1 MYAALP
7 LCVYQ
12 DYLTSLGELPPSS
25 RTRPRIFA
33 ETNKLLKEQLK
44 QSTSD
49 ANIMLMLGVKDQ
61 TKGMEQAAKKATI
74 NYMEEDRIELNNNN
88 DNYIQEV
95 AVIASTPKLPKRR
108 MPTSKAN

>member
-1 MYAALP
+1 M
-7 LCVYQ
+7 
-12 DYLTSLGELPPSS
+12 
-25 RTRPRIFA
+25 RIFA

-49 ANIMLMLGVKDQ
+49 ANIMLMLGIKDQ
-61 TKGMEQAAKKATI
+61 TKGVEQAAKKATI

-95 AVIASTPKLPKRR
+95 AVIASTPKPPKRR

>member
-1 MYAALP
+1 MP
-7 LCVYQ
+7 C
-12 DYLTSLGELPPSS
+12 LGELGPSS

-74 NYMEEDRIELNNNN
+74 NYMKEDVIELNNNN
-88 DNYIQEV
+88 IQE
-95 AVIASTPKLPKRR
+95 
-108 MPTSKAN
+108 AN